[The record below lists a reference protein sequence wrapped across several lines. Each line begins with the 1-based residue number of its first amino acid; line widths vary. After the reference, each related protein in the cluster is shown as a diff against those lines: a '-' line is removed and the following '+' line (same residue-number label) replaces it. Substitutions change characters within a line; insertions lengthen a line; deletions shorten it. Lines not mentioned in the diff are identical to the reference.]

1 MSAAAAVAGPRVWHA
16 KLEYLMSN
24 SIGDQKEAMVRVLK
38 LVAR

>member
-1 MSAAAAVAGPRVWHA
+1 MSEAAAVVGSHVWHA
-16 KLEYLMSN
+16 RLEYLLAS